1 MKIGIIIPST
11 SHKRDW
17 KSFND
22 TYLVKHTLKT
32 FFITYNQEHN
42 YTFYIGIDKGDRIY
56 DNSEIQSNILRLVSI
71 IKNVNLEFIYMSDIP
86 KGHLTIMWNKLF
98 DKAYDDDCDYFFQ
111 CGDDIVFTTKNWIND
126 CIEVLQK
133 NNNIGIAGPINNNP
147 RILTQSF
154 VSRKHKELFN
164 YYFPPE
170 LINWFCDDWIN
181 EVYRKLNA
189 FFPLKEHYCN
199 NVGGKPRYDIHNIK
213 NFEDNL
219 RNNWM
224 TIRKLCNTIVERDAK
239 KAHMIVM

>member
-219 RNNWM
+219 RNNWI